1 MTNFTQYNG
10 RTLILHSTSGIYTK
24 TKNKK
29 QIFYFIFIK
38 KSANKG
44 RVSWFRA
51 FDRRKNALLPRLRS
65 NSHRHIMF
73 VSVPCRTPTTTVFYL
88 WTWFSSSHSQ
98 INLRHYLLLSS
109 RWHTQISTNNNHH
122 QASDSSPP
130 SHVSSRHYASSKPGR
145 R

>member
-1 MTNFTQYNG
+1 MEMTNFTRHNG
-10 RTLILHSTSGIYTK
+10 LTLILHSTSGIYT
-24 TKNKK
+24 
-29 QIFYFIFIK
+29 

-51 FDRRKNALLPRLRS
+51 FDRSKNALLPRLRS
-65 NSHRHIMF
+65 NRHRHTMF

-88 WTWFSSSHSQ
+88 WTWFSSSQSQ

-109 RWHTQISTNNNHH
+109 RWHTQIPTNNNHH